1 MYDAKVDEKLTSI
14 KYLYRLP
21 PIADSRKGCPYE
33 VRSLNFVCIFKR
45 RTKFVPTICK
55 TNFSED
61 FVPLSRHRCVE
72 VAAPYKYA
80 SINCYNFRG
89 WMISAPTYFDR
100 SEITPQSWLRRASS
114 PAGEPKAGEPC
125 LLAFKIYVILN
136 SALRRD
142 SPCGCPLSA
151 ALRRCYPP

>member
-21 PIADSRKGCPYE
+21 TIADSRKGCPYE
-33 VRSLNFVCIFKR
+33 VRSLNFVRIFKR

-100 SEITPQSWLRRASS
+100 SEITPHLGFAEPAPLQGSWLGEAKMRGYFASIKVS
-114 PAGEPKAGEPC
+114 RSGYHPPA
-125 LLAFKIYVILN
+125 KIVAIY
-136 SALRRD
+136 
-142 SPCGCPLSA
+142 
-151 ALRRCYPP
+151 

>member
-33 VRSLNFVCIFKR
+33 VRSLNFVRIFKR

-100 SEITPQSWLRRASS
+100 SEITPHLGFAEPAPLQGSQNRFFNNSS
-114 PAGEPKAGEPC
+114 FINVSHTTKNP
-125 LLAFKIYVILN
+125 IQ
-136 SALRRD
+136 
-142 SPCGCPLSA
+142 
-151 ALRRCYPP
+151 